1 MELLV
6 PEYEIIGTVG
16 SGRSAVW
23 TDSAAGVE
31 QAAALGYGQRDVFF
45 LPGAGEAPG
54 VVLGKCR
61 PVASS
66 LVQLQQIDRAA
77 AEAGGGL
84 VSVGLRIVA
93 NGFHAGSGI
102 PVDELAVIA
111 RLLPSLSAVTVR
123 GCFVAGDLN
132 GLHGK
137 ELGRFFR
144 ACYESAKIMTVTLP
158 CAMPYLCAEGGL
170 AALERNRAEHPETLE
185 AAVTAAQIVAAQNST
200 AFYARLLIT

>member
-1 MELLV
+1 MELLI
-6 PEYEIIGTVG
+6 PDYEIVGAVG
-16 SGRSAVW
+16 SGCGVVW
-23 TDSAAGVE
+23 TDSAAAVK
-31 QAAALGYGQRDVFF
+31 QAAALGYGQRNVFF
-45 LPGAGEAPG
+45 LPEMDEVPG
-54 VVLGKCR
+54 GVLTKCR

-66 LVQLQQIDRAA
+66 LVQLQQIDQDA
-77 AEAGGGL
+77 AEVGGGL
-84 VSVGLRIVA
+84 VSVGLRIVP
-93 NGFHAGSGI
+93 NGFHASSGI
-102 PVDELAVIA
+102 PVDELAEIA
-111 RLLPSLSAVTVR
+111 RALPSLSAVTVR
-123 GCFVAGDLN
+123 GCFVCGELH

-158 CAMPYLCAEGGL
+158 CAMPYLCVEGGL

>member
-1 MELLV
+1 MELLI
-6 PEYEIIGTVG
+6 PEYEVIGALG

-23 TDSAAGVE
+23 TDSPAGVE
-31 QAAALGYGQRDVFF
+31 QAAELGYGQRDVFF

-66 LVQLQQIDRAA
+66 LVQLQQIDRA